1 MKSDTDC
8 RVGQEG
14 TRSFPRF
21 RYALP
26 GLGAAL
32 LVFGAG
38 CSTADLRKP
47 QRYEQGLIIV
57 LPGIEGRSPLNT
69 NIARGLAQ
77 GGVPSAIEIYDWTFA
92 YGASWLVNLADE
104 SRNRHRA
111 AEVARRIVAYQKCYP
126 GKPVH
131 LIGHSG
137 GGGVAVFALEA
148 LPPDRP
154 VTSALLLAPALSPD
168 YDLRRALRRTKCGL
182 WNFYSSQDF
191 GFLKVGTTIFGTID
205 REHGSAA
212 GAVGFHEPTG
222 LGDEGAKLY
231 RTRLHQ
237 VRYSERM
244 ARSGNSG
251 GHTGWASRQFVREW
265 LAPLLYSQM
274 EVKPTYAVGVAGASG
289 PAMGGGGGRSD
300 SDPQTDAEARSSAA
314 HEASE
319 GSDRAS
325 LRPKRAISR

>member
-1 MKSDTDC
+1 M
-8 RVGQEG
+8 
-14 TRSFPRF
+14 
-21 RYALP
+21 
-26 GLGAAL
+26 
-32 LVFGAG
+32 
-38 CSTADLRKP
+38 
-47 QRYEQGLIIV
+47 II
-57 LPGIEGRSPLNT
+57 LPGIEGKSPLNA

-77 GGVPSAIEIYDWTFA
+77 GGVPSAIEIFDWTFA
-92 YGASWLVNLADE
+92 WGASWLVNLADE

-111 AEVARRIVAYQKCYP
+111 AEVAKRIVAYQKQYP
-126 GKPVH
+126 GRPVH

-148 LPPDRP
+148 LPSDRP

-191 GFLKVGTTIFGTID
+191 GFLKMGTTIFGTID

-212 GAVGFHEPTG
+212 GAVGFREPSG
-222 LGDEGAKLY
+222 LGQEGGKLY

-237 VRYSERM
+237 VRYSDRM

-251 GHTGWASRQFVREW
+251 GHTGWASRQFVQEW

-274 EVKPTYAVGVAGASG
+274 EVKPALAVDGSQAAAPVTGGAGL
-289 PAMGGGGGRSD
+289 RS
-300 SDPQTDAEARSSAA
+300 ERRV
-314 HEASE
+314 
-319 GSDRAS
+319 DR
-325 LRPKRAISR
+325 